1 MHVVD
6 LIAAKRDGHAVSS
19 DDLHRLVRGYTAKE
33 IPDYQMSAFLM
44 AGYLRGFTREET
56 VALTDAM
63 LASGDRLD
71 LSQLSGPTVDKHSTG
86 GVGDSTT
93 LVVAPLAAEL
103 GMQIIKL
110 SGRGLGFTGGTL
122 DKLESIPGMRTQ
134 LTTQEL
140 IAQVQRIG
148 LAVCAQTDDL
158 VPADRAMYALRD
170 VTATVGNT
178 ALIASSIMSK
188 KLAGGA
194 HAILLDVKVGSGAFM
209 KTVGDAREL
218 AEVCVALGGDAGRA
232 TRALITDMSQPL
244 ADTVGNAIEVREAIE
259 VLSGDHQSRFV
270 DLCLALVGHLA
281 ALSGVAPDAEAGR
294 RRAAEALHSGA
305 GLERFRRLVEAQ
317 GGDPHVVD
325 DPSLLPI
332 APVVGEIRAPHDAWL
347 VTVDTEAIGRASGA
361 LGAGRETIGAVI
373 DPAVGLALDAKIGD
387 RVQRGEVI
395 GRILARTEAGACVGE
410 QAVLQALAWSP
421 RPVDAPPL
429 IHDVIESQG
438 PDSRPGNGSKA
449 QMLGGGSRALLSAS
463 LDR

>member
-1 MHVVD
+1 MHMID
-6 LIAAKRDGHAVSS
+6 LIATKRDGHAVSS
-19 DDLHRLVRGYTAKE
+19 DDLHALVRDYTAKD

-44 AGYLRGFTREET
+44 AGYLRGFTHEET

-63 LASGDRLD
+63 LASGDQLD
-71 LSQLSGPTVDKHSTG
+71 LSRLSGPTVDKHSTG

-134 LTTQEL
+134 LSTQEL
-140 IAQVQRIG
+140 IAQVERIG

-158 VPADRAMYALRD
+158 DPADRAMYALRD

-209 KTVGDAREL
+209 ETVADAREL
-218 AEVCVALGGDAGRA
+218 AQVCVALGIDAGRA

-244 ADTVGNAIEVREAIE
+244 ANTVGNAIEVREAIE
-259 VLSGDHQSRFV
+259 VLSGGCQSRFV

-281 ALSGVAPDAEAGR
+281 ELSGVAPDAETGIQQ
-294 RRAAEALHSGA
+294 AAQALQSGA
-305 GLERFRRLVEAQ
+305 GLDRFRRLVEAQ
-317 GGDPHVVD
+317 GGDPHVVED
-325 DPSLLPI
+325 TSLLPM
-332 APVVGEIRAPHDAWL
+332 APIVREIRAPQDAWL
-347 VTVDTEAIGRASGA
+347 ATVDTAAIGRASGA

-387 RVQRGEVI
+387 RLKRSETI
-395 GRILARTEAGACVGE
+395 GRILARTDDAARVGE
-410 QAVLQALAWSP
+410 LAVLEALGWSS
-421 RPVDAPPL
+421 RPVDVPPL
-429 IHDVIESQG
+429 IHEVIE
-438 PDSRPGNGSKA
+438 NA
-449 QMLGGGSRALLSAS
+449 QI
-463 LDR
+463 

>member
-6 LIAAKRDGHAVSS
+6 LIAAKRDGHAIGS
-19 DDLHRLVRGYTAKE
+19 DDLRRLVLGYTARE

-44 AGYLRGFTREET
+44 AGYLRGFTQEET
-56 VALTDAM
+56 IALTDAM

-134 LTTQEL
+134 LTTEEL
-140 IAQVQRIG
+140 IAQVDRIG

-194 HAILLDVKVGSGAFM
+194 HSILLDVKVGSGAFM

-218 AEVCVALGGDAGRA
+218 AEVCVALGSNAGRA
-232 TRALITDMSQPL
+232 TRAVISDMSQPL
-244 ADTVGNAIEVREAIE
+244 ANTVGNAIEVREAIE
-259 VLSGDHQSRFV
+259 VLSGGLHSRFV
-270 DLCLALVGHLA
+270 DLCLALVGNLA
-281 ALSGVAPDAEAGR
+281 ALSGAAPDTQTGL
-294 RRAAEALHSGA
+294 RRAARALDSGA
-305 GLERFRRLVEAQ
+305 GLERFRCLVEAQ
-317 GGDPHVVD
+317 GGDPRVID
-325 DPSLLPI
+325 DPVLLEM
-332 APVVGEIRAPHDAWL
+332 APVVHEIHAPQDGWL
-347 VTVDTEAIGRASGA
+347 ATVDTEAIGRASGA
-361 LGAGRETIGAVI
+361 LGAGRETVGASI
-373 DPAVGLALDAKIGD
+373 DPAVGLELAAKIGD
-387 RVQRGEVI
+387 RVERGEPI
-395 GRILARTEAGACVGE
+395 GRILARTDDAARVG
-410 QAVLQALAWSP
+410 QVAVLGALGWSP

-429 IHDVIESQG
+429 IHDVI
-438 PDSRPGNGSKA
+438 DNA
-449 QMLGGGSRALLSAS
+449 
-463 LDR
+463 

>member
-1 MHVVD
+1 MHIVD

-19 DDLHRLVRGYTAKE
+19 DDLHELVRGYTAKD

-44 AGYLRGFTREET
+44 AGYLRGFTHEET

-63 LASGDRLD
+63 LASGDQLD

-134 LTTQEL
+134 LSTGEL
-140 IAQVQRIG
+140 IAQVERIG

-158 VPADRAMYALRD
+158 DPADRAMYALRD

-218 AEVCVALGGDAGRA
+218 AEVCVALGTNAGRA

-259 VLSGDHQSRFV
+259 VLSGGSPVAVRGPLPCARRPSSRPVRCRSGRRDWTDSELPRRCEAERDSTGFGGWSRPRAV
-270 DLCLALVGHLA
+270 TRTSSRTPRCCRWRPSFARSAPRRTGGSPRSTRQRSAGPQARLGPGGKRS
-281 ALSGVAPDAEAGR
+281 ALSSIPPSASPSMQRSATG
-294 RRAAEALHSGA
+294 SGA
-305 GLERFRRLVEAQ
+305 
-317 GGDPHVVD
+317 
-325 DPSLLPI
+325 
-332 APVVGEIRAPHDAWL
+332 
-347 VTVDTEAIGRASGA
+347 
-361 LGAGRETIGAVI
+361 
-373 DPAVGLALDAKIGD
+373 
-387 RVQRGEVI
+387 
-395 GRILARTEAGACVGE
+395 
-410 QAVLQALAWSP
+410 P
-421 RPVDAPPL
+421 R
-429 IHDVIESQG
+429 
-438 PDSRPGNGSKA
+438 
-449 QMLGGGSRALLSAS
+449 
-463 LDR
+463 

>member
-1 MHVVD
+1 MPMHIVD
-6 LIAAKRDGHAVSS
+6 LIAAKRDGQAIGAE
-19 DDLHRLVRGYTAKE
+19 DLHRLIAGYTATD
-33 IPDYQMSAFLM
+33 IPDYQMAAFLM
-44 AGYLRGFTREET
+44 AGYLRGFTDAET

-71 LSQLSGPTVDKHSTG
+71 LSELSGPTVDKHSTG

-122 DKLESIPGMRTQ
+122 DKLESIPGMRTD
-134 LTTQEL
+134 LTTADL
-140 IAQVQRIG
+140 VAQVDRIG

-218 AEVCVALGGDAGRA
+218 AEVCVALGTSAGRA
-232 TRALITDMSQPL
+232 TRAVITDMSQPL

-259 VLSGDHQSRFV
+259 VLRGDRHSRFAE
-270 DLCLALVGHLA
+270 LCLDLAGHLA
-281 ALSGVAPDAEAGR
+281 ALSGTAPDAAAGR
-294 RRAAEALHSGA
+294 ELAARALHSGA
-305 GLERFRRLVEAQ
+305 GLDRFRMLIEAQ
-317 GGDPHVVD
+317 GGDPRVVED
-325 DPSLLPI
+325 TSLLPI
-332 APVVGEIRAPHDAWL
+332 APISLPIHATQDAWL
-347 VTVDTEAIGRASGA
+347 ATVDAEAVGRASGA
-361 LGAGRETIGAVI
+361 LGAGRETLGAVI
-373 DPAVGLALDAKIGD
+373 DPAVGLALDVKIGD
-387 RVQRGEVI
+387 RVHDGQVI
-395 GRILARTEAGACVGE
+395 GRILARTGDEARRGE
-410 QAVLQALAWSP
+410 HAVLAALGWSAQAIQ
-421 RPVDAPPL
+421 APPL
-429 IHDVIESQG
+429 IHAVVDPPASG
-438 PDSRPGNGSKA
+438 PDHRPMARTAAHVS
-449 QMLGGGSRALLSAS
+449 
-463 LDR
+463 

>member
-1 MHVVD
+1 MHIVD
-6 LIAAKRDGHAVSS
+6 LIASKRDGHAIGA
-19 DDLHRLVRGYTAKE
+19 DDLRELILDYTAKD
-33 IPDYQMSAFLM
+33 IPDYQMAAFLM
-44 AGYLRGFTREET
+44 AGYLRGFTYDET

-103 GMQIIKL
+103 GMQMIKL

-134 LTTQEL
+134 LTTTEL
-140 IAQVQRIG
+140 IAQVERIG

-194 HAILLDVKVGSGAFM
+194 QAILLDVKVGSGAFM
-209 KTVGDAREL
+209 KTVSDATEL
-218 AEVCVALGGDAGRA
+218 AKVCVALGGNADRA
-232 TRALITDMSQPL
+232 TRAVITDMSQPL

-259 VLSGDHQSRFV
+259 VLRGDRQSRFV
-270 DLCLALVGHLA
+270 ELCLALVGHLA
-281 ALSGVAPDAEAGR
+281 ALSGAAPDAETGQE
-294 RRAAEALHSGA
+294 RASRALHSGA
-305 GLERFRRLVEAQ
+305 GLDRFRRLVEAQ
-317 GGDPHVVD
+317 GGDPHVVED
-325 DPSLLPI
+325 TSLLPM
-332 APVVGEIRAPHDAWL
+332 APIVHDIHAPQEAWL
-347 VTVDTEAIGRASGA
+347 ATVDTEAIGRASGA

-373 DPAVGLALDAKIGD
+373 DPAVGLALDLKIGD
-387 RVQRGEVI
+387 RRQRGEAI
-395 GRILARTEAGACVGE
+395 GRILARSEAAARVGE
-410 QAVLQALAWSP
+410 HAVLDALGWSP
-421 RPVDAPPL
+421 RPVEVPPL
-429 IHDVIESQG
+429 IHQVV
-438 PDSRPGNGSKA
+438 K
-449 QMLGGGSRALLSAS
+449 RA
-463 LDR
+463 